1 MIVERK
7 KKIINDSTDVTRNR
21 VIKSRPVS
29 NITHKEAKSVYDL
42 PSHLMVISKDRYNEL
57 INGFKIDRDAKIKEY
72 RDKIMELKPI
82 MEELKNA
89 FELNDRLAKHVDIN
103 MAKISATNNIYD
115 KLIKERQ
122 TDIATLKERESKLQ
136 EVILNDKGLLNEI
149 DKVKKDKHKIED
161 EIESLKINEILLHN
175 SITDKVDEYDRL
187 RKDLKETQIKKGD
200 IEEIYNTLEL
210 KEKELLNKEYQLEE
224 GFKFVEKKKSIMKK
238 LVRELEMR
246 YQKNFSQYERFQL
259 D

>member
-1 MIVERK
+1 
-7 KKIINDSTDVTRNR
+7 
-21 VIKSRPVS
+21 
-29 NITHKEAKSVYDL
+29 
-42 PSHLMVISKDRYNEL
+42 
-57 INGFKIDRDAKIKEY
+57 
-72 RDKIMELKPI
+72 
-82 MEELKNA
+82 
-89 FELNDRLAKHVDIN
+89 

-136 EVILNDKGLLNEI
+136 EVILNNKGLLNEI

-210 KEKELLNKEYQLEE
+210 KRKR
-224 GFKFVEKKKSIMKK
+224 IT
-238 LVRELEMR
+238 
-246 YQKNFSQYERFQL
+246 
-259 D
+259 